1 MKPRPLHYILFA
13 LTIITFTCGIAG
25 VVHLADIGHGRIP
38 AADIQ
43 RLIDDNA
50 ETGDTTV
57 IVQVATGLG
66 IRQNATAS
74 ASPTAS
80 TNNGILALATILC
93 CLLILAAA
101 AIAIRLP
108 NWPFQD

>member
-1 MKPRPLHYILFA
+1 MKPQPRHYILFA
-13 LTIITFTCGIAG
+13 ITVIAVYVGSAG
-25 VVHLADIGHGRIP
+25 VVHLADIGHGRIS

-43 RLIDDNA
+43 RIIDDNA

-74 ASPTAS
+74 ASPTAA

-93 CLLILAAA
+93 CLLILAAG

-108 NWPFQD
+108 D